1 MTLGEFINV
10 AKYSELR
17 SLAVKDDPVVVT
29 AFANLGLLELY
40 SIFNLRTDEVII
52 NLKSGVTIYDM
63 PEDFMYITGA
73 YELSGSGSNSNAVPL
88 PINEEGNLY
97 SVNTINFNQV
107 QIPLSVTGAYIG
119 IIYAQKPPVLS
130 SEDLTARLPIPD
142 HLIQCL
148 LHFVAFKGHG
158 GVHLDGQQEE
168 GDVYYQRFRRS
179 CDDIKKQGTSIASDD
194 LSMDNRIALR
204 GFP

>member
-1 MTLGEFINV
+1 MTLGDFINV

-17 SLAVKDDPVVVT
+17 TLAVKDDPAVVT
-29 AFANLGLLELY
+29 AFVNLGLLELY
-40 SIFNLRTDEVII
+40 SIFNLRTEEVV
-52 NLKSGVTIYDM
+52 LSLQDGVTIYDM

-73 YELSGSGSNSNAVPL
+73 YEPPEPGSSLNAIPL
-88 PINEEGNLY
+88 PINEEGNPF
-97 SVNTINFNQV
+97 SINTINFRQV
-107 QIPLSVTGAYIG
+107 QVPLSVTGTYVG
-119 IIYAQKPPVLS
+119 IIYAQKPPALS
-130 SEDLTARLPIPD
+130 SDDLTAHLPIPD

-194 LSMDNRIALR
+194 LSMDNRIAMR

>member
-1 MTLGEFINV
+1 MTLDEFINV

-17 SLAVKDDPVVVT
+17 SLAVKDDPVVII

-40 SIFNLRTDEVII
+40 SIFNLHTEEVVIV
-52 NLKSGVTIYDM
+52 LESGKTIYDM

-73 YELSGSGSNSNAVPL
+73 YELGTASNAVPL
-88 PINEEGNLY
+88 PINEEGNLF
-97 SVNTINFNQV
+97 SINTINFKQV
-107 QIPLSVTGAYIG
+107 QIPLSVTGTYVG
-119 IIYAQKPPVLS
+119 IMYAQKPPVLS
-130 SEDLTARLPIPD
+130 SDDLAAQLPIPD

-158 GVHLDGQQEE
+158 GVRLDGQQEE

-194 LSMDNRIALR
+194 LSMDNRLALR